1 MIRQTAENQQFA
13 TKHMN
18 EPEKYLQKLGLSE
31 SETTVYLRMIAG
43 ARTALDVI
51 KTTKMKRPTVYYAL
65 NSLEKRG
72 LVSKSGKLADFTFT
86 LSPLERLLAIAKEKE
101 DEAASLT
108 EQIGE
113 LIPNLISSPSTKI
126 EKPAVSFYEG
136 IDAVKHVV
144 MDVMYSKSKQ
154 VSLIVPEHT
163 FFWGFGEPFLR
174 KFIEER
180 RSRNITT
187 RNLWEAEIKSQD
199 YKQYYS
205 DLSKVRMLPD
215 VMQGKFKSTIFMFD
229 DKTLYVSS
237 YENCYAILVTS
248 QEHTDTMSALF
259 EGLWINAK
267 PHS

>member
-1 MIRQTAENQQFA
+1 
-13 TKHMN
+13 MN
-18 EPEKYLQKLGLSE
+18 EPELYLKKLGLTE

-43 ARTALDVI
+43 ARTALDII

-86 LSPLERLLAIAKEKE
+86 LSPFERLLAIAKEKE
-101 DEAASLT
+101 DEAATLT

-113 LIPNLISSPSTKI
+113 LIPNLSSTPSNQL
-126 EKPAVSFYEG
+126 EKPAVSFFEG
-136 IDAVKHVV
+136 VDAVKHVV
-144 MDVMYSKSKQ
+144 MDVMYTKDRK
-154 VSLIVPEHT
+154 VDLVVPENT

-180 RSRNITT
+180 RQRNITT

-199 YKQYYS
+199 FKQYYS
-205 DLSKVRMLPD
+205 DLSMVRMLPE
-215 VMQGKFKSTIFMFD
+215 VMAGKFKTTIFLFD

-237 YENCYAILVTS
+237 YENAYAILVAS
-248 QEHTDTMSALF
+248 QEHTDTMRALF
-259 EGLWINAK
+259 EGLWSTAK
-267 PHS
+267 PHTK